1 MNKQNTILIQSLL
14 VIIFAAIFIPYIG
27 VVHLFDW
34 DEINFAES
42 AREMLITGNYLD
54 VQINYETFLEK
65 PPLFFWIQA
74 LSMKVFG
81 VNEFAARFPNA
92 IIGIITLLILFR
104 IGNKLYSIRT
114 GLLWALVYSSSF
126 FPFFYFKSGII
137 DPLFNLFIFLG
148 IFQFYL
154 FATDKDSRTYLH
166 VFLSALFIGLATLTK
181 GPVALLIFLLTA
193 FIYMA
198 INKRYKQFFDWRVI
212 GIYLITYVFVG
223 GFWFIL
229 QFFSGNYNVIIDFIQ
244 YMLRLFKE
252 QGAGHGGFFG
262 YHFVVLL
269 IGVFPA
275 SIFAIRSMGANKE
288 DQAPQK
294 DFKQWMVIL
303 FWVVLILFSIV
314 STKIIHYSSLCYFP
328 LTFLAV
334 LSVNKMLEGKIQL
347 SVWMKVVLSLLA
359 FIWGIIVAILPM
371 VEKYKQA
378 IFDSGVIK
386 DEFAVGNLHAQ
397 VDWPIIISLIGLLY
411 ILSMT
416 YFLWFNNK
424 INTRILGI
432 FTSSLIFI
440 ELVIILVVPRIEQYT
455 QNAAIEFYKDR
466 IGEDCYVNTYDFK
479 SYAHYFYTEIPD
491 HPNEKA
497 KDGAW
502 LLSGKADKTV
512 YIVCKN
518 FDMGEFE
525 EKYPHFKLMES
536 KNGFAFYVHKK

>member
-1 MNKQNTILIQSLL
+1 MNKQNTVLIQSL
-14 VIIFAAIFIPYIG
+14 VAVIFAAILIPYIG

-42 AREMLITGNYLD
+42 AREMLVTGNYLD

-92 IIGIITLLILFR
+92 IIGVITLLILFR
-104 IGNKLYSIRT
+104 IGNKLYDKRT
-114 GLLWALVYSSSF
+114 GVIWALIYSSSF

-148 IFQFYL
+148 IYQFFL
-154 FATDKDSRTYLH
+154 FASDQYSKNLLH

-181 GPVALLIFLLTA
+181 GPVAMLIFLLTA
-193 FIYMA
+193 FIYMV
-198 INKRYKQFFDWRVI
+198 INRRYKQFFNWRVP
-212 GIYLITYVFVG
+212 GIYLLTYVFVG

-229 QFFSGNYNVIIDFIQ
+229 QFLNGNYTVMVDFIQ
-244 YMLRLFKE
+244 YMIRLFEEK
-252 QGAGHGGFFG
+252 GAGHGGFIG
-262 YHFVVLL
+262 YHFIVLL

-288 DQAPQK
+288 HKKPQR

-314 STKIIHYSSLCYFP
+314 STKIVHYSSLCYFP
-328 LTFLAV
+328 LTFFAV
-334 LSVNKMLEGKIQL
+334 LSVNWMLEGKMQL
-347 SVWMKVVLSLLA
+347 SIWMKLVLSFLA
-359 FIWGIIVAILPM
+359 FIWGIIVAGLPFI
-371 VEKYKQA
+371 EKYKQV
-378 IFDSGVIK
+378 IFDSGLIH

-397 VDWPIIISLIGLLY
+397 VDWPLIISFIGVFY
-411 ILSMT
+411 ILLMT
-416 YFLWFNNK
+416 YFLWFYIK
-424 INTRILGI
+424 IQTRLLGI
-432 FTSSLIFI
+432 FVSSLIFI
-440 ELVIILVVPRIEQYT
+440 ELVIILVVPRVEQYT

-466 IGEDCYVNTYDFK
+466 IGEDCYINTYDFK
-479 SYAHYFYTEIPD
+479 SYAHYFYSKMPD
-491 HPNEKA
+491 HPNEKSND
-497 KDGAW
+497 KGW

-518 FDMGEFE
+518 FDQKEFE
-525 EKYPHFKLMES
+525 EKYPYFEHIET
-536 KNGFAFYVHKK
+536 KNGFAFYVHRK